1 MKVEIWSD
9 VVCPW
14 CYVGK
19 RHFEEALSRFVH
31 RDQVEVGWRSFEL
44 DPDAPTRAGV
54 PMRRILERKYGMTP
68 EQAEAANRRMT
79 ELAAGVGLEYHLDD
93 VQRGNT
99 FDAHRLIHLAAGHGL
114 ADAMEERLLAAY
126 FTEGLAVGDRATLAG
141 LAADVGLDRDEVET
155 ALQGSDFAD
164 EVRGDEARAAAL
176 GISGVPFFVI
186 DEAYGISGAQPAEVL
201 LGALERAW
209 SESHPAATPA
219 TTPASMTA
227 VAEGPACA
235 DGACPV

>member
-19 RHFEEALSRFVH
+19 RQFEEALSRFDH

-68 EQAEAANRRMT
+68 EQADAANRRMT

-93 VQRGNT
+93 VQRGQ
-99 FDAHRLIHLAAGHGL
+99 HLRRPPADPSGRRARSGRCHGGAAVR
-114 ADAMEERLLAAY
+114 RLLHRG
-126 FTEGLAVGDRATLAG
+126 TGGRGPGHVGRAGRRYRT
-141 LAADVGLDRDEVET
+141 R
-155 ALQGSDFAD
+155 
-164 EVRGDEARAAAL
+164 
-176 GISGVPFFVI
+176 P
-186 DEAYGISGAQPAEVL
+186 
-201 LGALERAW
+201 
-209 SESHPAATPA
+209 
-219 TTPASMTA
+219 
-227 VAEGPACA
+227 
-235 DGACPV
+235 